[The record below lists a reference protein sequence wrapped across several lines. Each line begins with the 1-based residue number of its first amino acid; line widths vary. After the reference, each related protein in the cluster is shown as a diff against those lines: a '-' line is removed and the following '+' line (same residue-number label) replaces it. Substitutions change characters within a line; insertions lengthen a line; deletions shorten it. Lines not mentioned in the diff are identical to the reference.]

1 MGDDSKK
8 AILCVDDEKIILQ
21 SLNGQLKSY
30 FKQLYRLEF
39 AESADEALELIEEFS
54 EDGIQVLLILFFLN
68 KIILSIKTKKIILL
82 DNFGDS
88 ANQHVINLNINI
100 QSQKFK
106 VSIQKR
112 GLF

>member
-1 MGDDSKK
+1 M
-8 AILCVDDEKIILQ
+8 KIIWKRFRPNP
-21 SLNGQLKSY
+21 SMTRIWKTSGQ
-30 FKQLYRLEF
+30 
-39 AESADEALELIEEFS
+39 
-54 EDGIQVLLILFFLN
+54 IQVLLILFFLN